1 MKVRIHVS
9 PGSDRVQDL
18 LVGVGPITVMPLHPV
33 MIETMLLPGTW
44 SRSPDL
50 RWQPGAAG
58 LSVTPVERA

>member
-1 MKVRIHVS
+1 M
-9 PGSDRVQDL
+9 
-18 LVGVGPITVMPLHPV
+18 GVGPITVMPLHPV